1 MENTYID
8 GILVESYDD
17 HNDGTATVTDYTTSP
32 ATVTELTGLPIYEIL
47 PDPVLPEVIAAQA
60 IHDEISSRM
69 NEALTIDQLKLAITE
84 GLDAALTQ
92 LKGDI

>member
-1 MENTYID
+1 MERNDDNGLWASDD
-8 GILVESYDD
+8 GVTWILVEPSEIFIS
-17 HNDGTATVTDYTTSP
+17 NRATDPETI
-32 ATVTELTGLPIYEIL
+32 LPI
-47 PDPVLPEVIAAQA
+47 LPEVIAAQA
-60 IHDEISSRM
+60 IYDEISSRM